1 MDEKKAKTDY
11 KQVVLEQ
18 LRQPL
23 KLRLVLCAAII
34 AGWYVLFFSP
44 LSEQVDSTKSK
55 ITRERKRAATASQVE
70 KLKKAMVPYQGR
82 IPAGAHVNDLMQHV
96 NAQIRLSPLKL
107 LDLMPEK
114 AKDLGPY
121 ETLGLKLT
129 LEGRFTEIDEFLRWV
144 ETGQRLLR
152 IDTIK
157 LDPDIKDPARLKA
170 QVILLSLVEKSAPT
184 AKANPEAD
192 KKK

>member
-1 MDEKKAKTDY
+1 MDEKRAKTDY
-11 KQVVLEQ
+11 KQVMLEQ

-23 KLRLVLCAAII
+23 KLRLLLCVAII
-34 AGWYVLFFSP
+34 AGWYMLFFSP
-44 LSEQVDSTKSK
+44 LSEQMDATKSR
-55 ITRERKRAATASQVE
+55 ITKERKRAATASQIE
-70 KLKKAMVPYQGR
+70 KLKKAMVPYHGR
-82 IPAGAHVNDLMQHV
+82 IPAEAHVNELMQHV

-107 LDLMPEK
+107 LDLVPEK
-114 AKDLGPY
+114 AKELGPY
-121 ETLGLKLT
+121 QTLGLKLT

-157 LDPDIKDPARLKA
+157 LDPDNKDTARLEA
-170 QVILLSLVEKSAPT
+170 QVILLSLVEKPAPT
-184 AKANPEAD
+184 AKAKPEAG